1 ILFFYILSDKKNIR
15 GEKMIKRV
23 EIEEIETEEKIT
35 IEGGL
40 IQFGMGH
47 VRKYE
52 NGEVILAETEGKKTV
67 TYSDA
72 TPTPKINVRHY
83 LDGDEVQI
91 KGKYIIRKR
100 MGNLN
105 VTEAIPIKGVMK
117 LEYKNIA
124 IKELIL

>member
-1 ILFFYILSDKKNIR
+1 
-15 GEKMIKRV
+15 MIKRV
-23 EIEEIETEEKIT
+23 EIGEKEEKII

-52 NGEVILAETEGKKTV
+52 SGEVILVETEGKKTV
-67 TYSDA
+67 TYSDT
-72 TPTPKINVRHY
+72 TPSPKINVKYY

-91 KGKYIIRKR
+91 KGKYIIIRKR
-100 MGNLN
+100 MGDLN
-105 VTEAIPIKGVMK
+105 VTEAIPIKGVIK

-124 IKELIL
+124 TEELIL

>member
-1 ILFFYILSDKKNIR
+1 
-15 GEKMIKRV
+15 MIKR
-23 EIEEIETEEKIT
+23 IEIETEGEKIT
-35 IEGGL
+35 LEGGL

-52 NGEVILAETEGKKTV
+52 NGGVILAETEGKKTV

-105 VTEAIPIKGVMK
+105 VTEANVTEAIPIKGVMK

>member
-1 ILFFYILSDKKNIR
+1 
-15 GEKMIKRV
+15 MIKRV
-23 EIEEIETEEKIT
+23 EIGEKEEKIT

-52 NGEVILAETEGKKTV
+52 SGEVILVETEGKKTV
-67 TYSDA
+67 TYSDT
-72 TPTPKINVRHY
+72 TPSPKINVKYY

-91 KGKYIIRKR
+91 KGKYIIKRKR
-100 MGNLN
+100 MGDLN
-105 VTEAIPIKGVMK
+105 VTEAIPIKGVIK

-124 IKELIL
+124 IKEVIL

>member
-1 ILFFYILSDKKNIR
+1 
-15 GEKMIKRV
+15 MIKRV
-23 EIEEIETEEKIT
+23 EIEEIETGEKIT

-52 NGEVILAETEGKKTV
+52 SGEVILVETENKKTV
-67 TYSDA
+67 TYSDT
-72 TPTPKINVRHY
+72 TPSPKINVKYY

-91 KGKYIIRKR
+91 KGKYIIKRKR
-100 MGNLN
+100 MGDLN
-105 VTEAIPIKGVMK
+105 VTEAIPIKGVIK

-124 IKELIL
+124 IEEVIL

>member
-1 ILFFYILSDKKNIR
+1 
-15 GEKMIKRV
+15 MIKRV
-23 EIEEIETEEKIT
+23 EIIEEKKTT

-47 VRKYE
+47 VRKYK
-52 NGEVILAETEGKKTV
+52 NGEVILVETEGKKTV

-72 TPTPKINVRHY
+72 TPTPKINVKHY

-91 KGKYIIRKR
+91 KGKYIIIRKR
-100 MGNLN
+100 MGDLN

-124 IKELIL
+124 IEELIL

>member
-1 ILFFYILSDKKNIR
+1 
-15 GEKMIKRV
+15 MIKR
-23 EIEEIETEEKIT
+23 IEIETEGEKIT
-35 IEGGL
+35 LEGGL

-52 NGEVILAETEGKKTV
+52 NGGVILAETEGKKTV

-105 VTEAIPIKGVMK
+105 ATEAIPVKGVMK